1 MNFTNTKF
9 AIGTAQFGMK
19 YGIANKSGQ
28 VTHEEIK
35 NILSFCVS
43 NNINTLDTAIS
54 YGDSENLLG
63 KNGVNDFQIITK
75 LPAIPKNTKNIKKW
89 INDSIN
95 DSILRLNVS
104 NLYGLLL
111 HSPLQLLEET
121 GIIIYDEL
129 IKLKETGKISKIGI
143 SVYDP
148 IELHKILKFYKLD
161 IVQLPLNI
169 FDRRFEQTN
178 WLKKLKENGIE
189 IHVRS
194 IFLQGLLLMKP
205 DERPLYFSKWKNLF
219 YEYDNWLFFNKYS
232 AIKACLN
239 FALSFTEIDKIIF
252 GVDSLTNLKQII
264 NSVDISCENFPDNLI
279 SNELDLIN
287 PALWLKN

>member
-1 MNFTNTKF
+1 MNFTNKKF
-9 AIGTAQFGMK
+9 AIGTAQFGMI

-28 VTHEEIK
+28 VTNEEIK

-43 NNINTLDTAIS
+43 NNINTIDTAIS

-63 KNGVNDFQIITK
+63 KNGVNHFQIITK

-121 GIIIYDEL
+121 GDIIYDEL
-129 IKLKETGKISKIGI
+129 IKCKESGKISKIGI
-143 SVYDP
+143 SVYEP
-148 IELHKILKFYKLD
+148 IELHKILNIYKVD

-178 WLKKLKENGIE
+178 WLKKLKANGIE

-205 DERPLYFSKWKNLF
+205 DERPIYFSKWKNLF
-219 YEYDNWLFFNKYS
+219 NEYDNWLLLNKYCS
-232 AIKACLN
+232 IKACLN
-239 FALSFTEIDKIIF
+239 FALSFPEIDKIIF

-264 NSVDISCENFPDNLI
+264 NSVDRTCENFPGTLI

-287 PALWLKN
+287 PALWHKK